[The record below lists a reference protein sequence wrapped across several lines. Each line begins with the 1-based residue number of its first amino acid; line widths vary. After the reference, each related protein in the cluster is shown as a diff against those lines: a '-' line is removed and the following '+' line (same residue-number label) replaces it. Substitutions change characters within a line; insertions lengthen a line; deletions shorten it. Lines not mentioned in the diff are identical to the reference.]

1 MTQRP
6 LRPANDRGLRV
17 LLVGAG
23 HAHLQLLREA
33 PGLRAVGV
41 EPCLV
46 SPSIFY
52 YSGLAPGV
60 LSGAVDPRTAC
71 VDVARLAKA
80 HGVSYRRGVL
90 MALDRR
96 ERRAMISNGEMLSY
110 DAISFNAGSTVA
122 DPHDLLDESNVWGAN
137 PLTELVDLRQAL
149 QSCMSILGCFPR
161 VVVAGGGPTGYE
173 IAGALAGLCE
183 RAGHRPDLVVV
194 SPEPIPSWTRG
205 GKALRDR
212 LAARGV
218 QVTTGR
224 VVGRAPGVCH
234 LEGGETIPCD
244 ALVLASGLVAADVMA
259 GLRLPVDE
267 AGRLKTLPTLQSVE
281 DCRVFA
287 VGDCAVIDA
296 YPRPCVGVFG
306 VRAARVLAAN
316 LAAMAQGGP
325 LTTFHPQRRWL
336 AVLDLGDGTGLAL
349 RGRAWAFGRIALRF
363 KRWLDHRFVRRIS
376 RTPPASTS
384 SEMLQHANDRACA
397 AGE

>member
-1 MTQRP
+1 MTKRP
-6 LRPANDRGLRV
+6 LPAANDRSLRV
-17 LLVGAG
+17 ILVGAG

-33 PGLRAVGV
+33 RGLQAVGV
-41 EPCLV
+41 ELCLV
-46 SPSIFY
+46 SPPIFY
-52 YSGLAPGV
+52 YSGLATGV
-60 LSGAVDPRTAC
+60 LSGAVDPRTAR
-71 VDVARLAKA
+71 VDVARLAKVQ
-80 HGVSYRRGVL
+80 GVMFRTGVL

-96 ERRAMISNGEMLSY
+96 ERRAMISNGEILSY

-122 DPHDLLDESNVWGAN
+122 DPHGLLDEPNVWGAK

-149 QSCMSILGCFPR
+149 KSCMSILGCFPR

-173 IAGALAGLCE
+173 IAGALASLWECAGL
-183 RAGHRPDLVVV
+183 RPDLVIV
-194 SPEPIPSWTRG
+194 STEPVPSWTGG
-205 GKALRDR
+205 GKVLRDR

-218 QVTTGR
+218 QITTGR
-224 VVGRAPGVCH
+224 VVARSPGVCH

-259 GLRLPVDE
+259 GLRLPVDQ

-281 DCRVFA
+281 DRRVFA
-287 VGDCAVIDA
+287 VGDCAVIEA

-316 LAAMAQGGP
+316 LAAMARGGP
-325 LTTFHPQRRWL
+325 FTTFHPQRRWL
-336 AVLDLGDGTGLAL
+336 SILDLGDGTGLAL
-349 RGRAWAFGRIALRF
+349 RGRAWAFGQIALRF

-376 RTPPASTS
+376 RPPPASNS